1 MVKLAEHEPAAVT
14 ASADA
19 ERQSSR
25 TALPL
30 ALTTLRVCLAPVV
43 IVLAIFHLRGAWMTA
58 CIVAA
63 LLSDYFDG
71 VLARR
76 LGVATAG
83 LRRFDSIADT
93 VFYAGVLYALWRL
106 ERHALLSYAVLL
118 GSLLALEVIRA
129 IFERIKFRQFAAYH
143 MWSAKLWGL
152 VLAVAT
158 IALLGY
164 GYSGV
169 LLPAALILGIVSDLE
184 GLSISLLLK
193 EARHDVPTV
202 FHALRSR

>member
-1 MVKLAEHEPAAVT
+1 MVNLAEREPTAVATPAT
-14 ASADA
+14 AGLAS
-19 ERQSSR
+19 
-25 TALPL
+25 LPL
-30 ALTTLRVCLAPVV
+30 ALTILRLCLAPVV
-43 IVLAIFHLRGAWMTA
+43 VVFAIFHLRGACMAA

-63 LLSDYFDG
+63 LTSDYFDG
-71 VLARR
+71 VVARR

-93 VFYAGVLYALWRL
+93 IFYVAVLYAVWRL
-106 ERHALLSYAVLL
+106 ERDALLNYAGLL
-118 GSLLALEVIRA
+118 ASLLALEVIRVL
-129 IFERIKFRQFAAYH
+129 FDRIKFGQFAAYH

-164 GYSGV
+164 GYSGL

-184 GLSISLLLK
+184 GLGISLLLK

-202 FHALRSR
+202 VHALRWR